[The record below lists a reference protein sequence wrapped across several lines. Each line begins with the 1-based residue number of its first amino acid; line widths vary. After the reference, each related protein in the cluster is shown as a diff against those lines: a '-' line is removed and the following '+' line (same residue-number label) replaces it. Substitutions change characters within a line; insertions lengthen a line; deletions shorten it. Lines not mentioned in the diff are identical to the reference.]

1 MADAALM
8 ATEEVGWAEGTF
20 LMGTD
25 PPPALP
31 SSDSHSLE
39 EASQA
44 PSGREGAVTF
54 EGRYLS
60 SSLIHSAPSLPL
72 GSKKRVTL
80 QEGRAGGVSSEGESS
95 GGESSGEE
103 SSTGADV
110 EWHPLI
116 PFLPQEARVLFLG
129 SFPPQR
135 KRWCMDFFYPNFTN
149 DHWRI
154 EGLAFYGDAQYFVDE
169 ERKTFRLTAIVEHL
183 KRRGIGFFDTAL
195 AVRRLADNAS
205 DKFLEVV
212 VPTDIHAMVAHR
224 PHLKAIVTTGE
235 KATETIALALGMTDG
250 RGKAV
255 LPKVETALPSPI
267 EGIELY
273 RLPSSSRAYPMALT
287 KKAEAYKRMFERYGL
302 ISNDSVDGFD
312 HWFG

>member
-8 ATEEVGWAEGTF
+8 ATEEVGWAEETF

-31 SSDSHSLE
+31 Y
-39 EASQA
+39 
-44 PSGREGAVTF
+44 REGAVTF

-60 SSLIHSAPSLPL
+60 SSLIHSAPTLPL
-72 GSKKRVTL
+72 GSKRRVTL
-80 QEGRAGGVSSEGESS
+80 QEGRAEGESS
-95 GGESSGEE
+95 EGKSSVGESSA
-103 SSTGADV
+103 GADV

-135 KRWCMDFFYPNFTN
+135 KRWCIDFFYPNFTN

-154 EGLAFYGDAQYFVDE
+154 EGLAFYGDAQHFVDE

-183 KRRGIGFFDTAL
+183 KRLGIGFFDTAL

-224 PHLKAIVTTGE
+224 PQLKAIVTTGE
-235 KATETIALALGMTDG
+235 KATETIALALGMTDE
-250 RGKAV
+250 RRKAV
-255 LPKVETALPSPI
+255 LPKVGTALPSPI

-302 ISNDSVDGFD
+302 ISN
-312 HWFG
+312 

>member
-8 ATEEVGWAEGTF
+8 ATEEVGWAEETF
-20 LMGTD
+20 FMGTD

-54 EGRYLS
+54 EGRHLS

-72 GSKKRVTL
+72 GSKRRLTL
-80 QEGRAGGVSSEGESS
+80 QEGMAGGESS
-95 GGESSGEE
+95 GGESSA
-103 SSTGADV
+103 GADV

-154 EGLAFYGDAQYFVDE
+154 EGLAFYGDAQHFVDE
-169 ERKTFRLTAIVEHL
+169 ERRTFRLTAIVEHL

-224 PHLKAIVTTGE
+224 PQLKAIVTTGE
-235 KATETIALALGMTDG
+235 KATETIALAFGMMDG

-255 LPKVETALPSPI
+255 LPKVGTALPSPI

-312 HWFG
+312 HRFG